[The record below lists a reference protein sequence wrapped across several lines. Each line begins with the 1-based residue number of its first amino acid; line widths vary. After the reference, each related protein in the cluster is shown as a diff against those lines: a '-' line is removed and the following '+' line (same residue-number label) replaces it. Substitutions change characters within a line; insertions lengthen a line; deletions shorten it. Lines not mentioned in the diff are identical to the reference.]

1 MKKTILFLLAVL
13 FTASTFAQK
22 APTAKLISSSEER
35 IVVQVDLNGFTT
47 NKVQTPQGEQ
57 FVISAPKMA
66 SMLEAG
72 APDLPMF
79 PVPAI
84 IGDMA
89 EMTVSVINAQ
99 YTDYANMSI
108 APSKGNIS
116 RQVNPDDVPYTYG
129 PMYQQNAF
137 WPDAQAILGAP
148 YILRDFRGQNIMV
161 RPFAYN
167 PATKTLRV
175 YESLTVEMTKVSNNG
190 ENQKTTRR
198 SNTIKVD
205 PEQKAQYSHR
215 FINFGETESRYIFDE
230 DAGELLIICTDTYM
244 SNLEPLVAWKNKSGR
259 PTTMVSL
266 TTAGGN
272 NIENIKNYVS
282 SFYNDPNH
290 NLEYL
295 LLVGEYNDLTPKNY
309 GYGSGG
315 TVYSDNYLGKLEGSD
330 DYLEVL
336 VGRLSVSNGAD
347 ADLQVGKIIYFERD
361 IQEEA
366 TWADKGM
373 GIGYYGAGSGHYGE
387 DDYQHI
393 DLIRDTLL
401 HYTYSTITE
410 HHGGSGGDASV
421 STISGTVNQGIGII
435 NYCNH
440 GSETTW
446 GVANYSTS
454 NVAAL
459 TNDYKLPIVW
469 SVACLNGKF
478 DVGTC
483 FGESWLRANNNA
495 TGAPTGAVGG
505 MFSFVSQP
513 WVPPMYGQDEMVD
526 ILTEWRSVDQFNHT
540 FGGASLN
547 GSMYVLDM
555 APGDSY
561 QTFNAWLLF
570 GDPSMMLRTAIPAT
584 MNVTTSP
591 SVLMIGMS
599 ELQITADVDFAIA
612 TLSLDGEIIASGEI
626 VNGEG
631 TLTFPAISN
640 VGTADLVILG
650 YNKVTYMGTIDLVPA
665 EGAYI
670 TMDNYAMNVDQAN
683 YGETINMNIGVK
695 NVGVETANN
704 ITATLTTSSE
714 YVEILVG
721 ENTIASIDPDEI
733 VTLEGF
739 QFSVAEDVPD
749 KTKAYFTLEMT
760 NGTDTWSSNIT
771 IELHA
776 PILSLESITQ
786 HQGDDFNITFTLK
799 NNGSAPFYGGTL
811 NVFSSSTSVIFE
823 TTSFVFDDVVAGDE
837 TVDVVVPYSIDPA
850 TPQGSTFAI
859 AYEVISGLQ
868 TLSGDYTLTYGAIME
883 GFESGQFNDNWS
895 FSTQYP
901 WTIVSEGAHE
911 GTYCAKSNNNGAHSS
926 EGYMIL
932 TVDVPAAGDMTFY
945 YKVSSEQNY
954 DKLFFYMDN
963 QQKGVWSG
971 SIDWTLFTQPVTPGS
986 HTFKWSY
993 TKDTSVSS
1001 GSDCAWVDDIVFPPV
1016 NVVTFL
1022 EPVTNLN
1029 AVVDDRDVTL
1039 SWTGSNNVES
1049 YIISRNGE
1057 EIDRVTD
1064 TIFNDFVEYG
1074 TYEYTVVAATA
1085 DGLLSAPTTI
1095 TVEVVDLYSVGENTL
1110 SIDIY
1115 PNPANSTLNINGHN
1129 TEYSY
1134 FLYNNMGQEMIKG
1147 TAHGTH
1153 QINVSSM
1160 PKGIYFLRLTSGSQV
1175 SIQKIIV
1182 E

>member
-84 IGDMA
+84 IGDRA
-89 EMTVSVINAQ
+89 EMTVSVIDAQ

-137 WPDAQAILGAP
+137 WPDAQATLGAP

-215 FINFGETESRYIFDE
+215 FINFGETGARYIFDE

-259 PTTMVSL
+259 PTTLVSL

-282 SFYNDPNH
+282 NFYNDPSH

-401 HYTYSTITE
+401 HYTYSAITE

-483 FGESWLRANNNA
+483 FGESWLRANNSA

-526 ILTEWRSVDQFNHT
+526 ILTGWRSVDQFNHT

-883 GFESGQFNDNWS
+883 GFESGQFNDSWT
-895 FSTQYP
+895 FSAQYP

-971 SIDWTLFTQPVTPGS
+971 NIDWTQFTQPVTPGS

-1022 EPVTNLN
+1022 EPVTNLD

-1064 TIFNDFVEYG
+1064 TIFTDFVEYG
-1074 TYEYTVVAATA
+1074 TYEYAVVAATA
-1085 DGLLSAPTTI
+1085 DGLLSAPATI
-1095 TVEVVDLYSVGENTL
+1095 IVEVVDLNSVGENTL

-1134 FLYNNMGQEMIKG
+1134 FLYNNMGQEMVKG
-1147 TAHGTH
+1147 TAQGTH

-1175 SIQKIIV
+1175 SVQKIIV